1 MRISRTVAELP
12 NIEDAALMMGTPSNK
27 QIMRDASL
35 LTDDGEAAVGGDLIL
50 GVRGANTAATNAAIA
65 TAGELLDAPKRSA
78 DDGTVWRPRSLRA
91 AVAAKPDRNFAIISV
106 PGDFAAAEA
115 RKALK
120 HGLNVMIFSDNV
132 PIEEEVSLKAE
143 AQDRGL
149 LLLGPDCGTAIIGGV
164 PLAFANVV
172 RSGDIGV
179 IGASGTGIQEVTS
192 LIDRAGGGISHAIGV
207 GGRDLSAEVGART
220 TLTAIDA
227 LERDVSTRH
236 IVIISKPPTRKWWQR
251 SSPVFGR
258 VRRPSPCAQSAA
270 APSNYR
276 TTQNRSTP

>member
-1 MRISRTVAELP
+1 MSMTVNLVRRGFFLDSVALMRISRTVAELP

-106 PGDFAAAEA
+106 PGDFAVAEA

-149 LLLGPDCGTAIIGGV
+149 LLLGPDCGTAIIGGSHWHL
-164 PLAFANVV
+164 PMWCET
-172 RSGDIGV
+172 V
-179 IGASGTGIQEVTS
+179 ISASS
-192 LIDRAGGGISHAIGV
+192 
-207 GGRDLSAEVGART
+207 
-220 TLTAIDA
+220 
-227 LERDVSTRH
+227 
-236 IVIISKPPTRKWWQR
+236 
-251 SSPVFGR
+251 
-258 VRRPSPCAQSAA
+258 VRRARAF
-270 APSNYR
+270 R
-276 TTQNRSTP
+276 K